1 MRLAVLGSGSGGNAA
16 VLEAGDTRILLDAG
30 LSAKQ
35 LCRRLELLEVDPDSL
50 DGILLSHEHSDHTRG
65 LDVFLRQRRIPVFT
79 NALTRE
85 SLTDRCGG
93 NVEWRVFQRGQA
105 FEVGALEINSFAVPH
120 DAVDPVGFVCAA
132 HGSKMGFVTDFGHV
146 TTLVRERLRGVRA
159 LFVESNYD
167 QGMLDEDL
175 KRPWS
180 VKQRISS
187 RHGHL
192 SNAQT
197 ADLIGGLLEHGLET
211 VVLGHLSSDCNCPE
225 MAAAVM
231 RAAAPASKIEVHVSS
246 QEEPTAWVEIREE
259 EITEALSS
267 LVAPQAGAADQMDL
281 AFG

>member
-1 MRLAVLGSGSGGNAA
+1 MRLAVLGSGSGGNAV
-16 VLEAGDTRILLDAG
+16 VLETRDSRILIDAG

-35 LCRRLELLEVDPDSL
+35 LCQRLAKVGIDPDSL

-65 LDVFLRQRRIPVFT
+65 LEVFLRKRRIPIYT

-85 SLTDRCGG
+85 SLAVRCGT
-93 NVEWRVFQRGQA
+93 NVEWRVFQGGQN
-105 FEVGALEINSFAVPH
+105 FEVGGFAVNSFALPH
-120 DAVDPVGFVCAA
+120 DAVDPVGFVCEAQ
-132 HGSKMGFVTDFGHV
+132 GSQVGFATDFGHV
-146 TTLVRERLRGVRA
+146 TTLVRDKLRGVRA

-167 QGMLDEDL
+167 QGMLDGDT

-197 ADLIGGLLEHGLET
+197 AELVEGLLEHGLET
-211 VVLGHLSSDCNCPE
+211 VVLGHLSRDCNCPDL
-225 MAAAVM
+225 AAAVM
-231 RAAAPASKIEVHVSS
+231 RAAVPGGKLEVHVAS
-246 QEEPTAWVEIREE
+246 QDKPSCWVDVPAEDEIVCPTAVV
-259 EITEALSS
+259 L
-267 LVAPQAGAADQMDL
+267 DQMDL